1 MCKIMSMAFGALMLA
16 IGTYGAAADGLPR
29 VYHKKV
35 VHHGCRDS
43 YCGLYL
49 PCGATCTVCPDRY
62 SCFPLYGAY
71 GPFGG
76 TAYWGAYTLTGWGY
90 RW

>member
-1 MCKIMSMAFGALMLA
+1 MSMAFGALMLA
-16 IGTYGAAADGLPR
+16 IGTHGAAADGLPR

-35 VHHGCRDS
+35 VHYGCHAS
-43 YCGLYL
+43 YCGLY
-49 PCGATCTVCPDRY
+49 
-62 SCFPLYGAY
+62 FPLYGAY

-76 TAYWGAYTLTGWGY
+76 TAYWGAYTLSGWGY